1 MRSFIL
7 LLFVMALLAKGGYAQ
22 ADTQDGV
29 GTLFSFSSATVDS
42 IDVLFDDI
50 TKVMLSDTLLNESFE
65 LTKTVNKITKKTV
78 RITYTLTYQN
88 GNQLFKTTFDTAGQI
103 LTVLTNNVTDQK
115 EMFKYSSKKEYYKQW
130 FTIDGKSVRS
140 KKFNFAVYSLANSEK
155 DWKPTKKEL
164 IANISA
170 INNTIRELE
179 EKFSS

>member
-1 MRSFIL
+1 MKYLISV
-7 LLFVMALLAKGGYAQ
+7 LFVMAILAKGGYAQ
-22 ADTQDGV
+22 AETEGV

-42 IDVLFDDI
+42 IDAMFNNM
-50 TKVMLSDTLLNESFE
+50 TKVMLSDTLSDESFE

-78 RITYTLTYQN
+78 RITYTLTYQH

-103 LTVLTNNVTDQK
+103 LTVLTNNVMDQR

-140 KKFNFAVYSLANSEK
+140 KKFNFAVYSIANSEK
-155 DWKPTKKEL
+155 DWRPRKKEL

-170 INNTIRELE
+170 INHKIYELE

>member
-1 MRSFIL
+1 MKYFISV
-7 LLFVMALLAKGGYAQ
+7 LFAMAILVESGYAQ

-42 IDVLFDDI
+42 IDQLFDNI
-50 TKVMLSDTLLNESFE
+50 TKVMLNDTLSNESFE

-78 RITYTLTYQN
+78 RITYTLTYQHQD
-88 GNQLFKTTFDTAGQI
+88 QLFKTTFDTAGQV
-103 LTVLTNNVTDQK
+103 LTVLTNNVTDQR

-140 KKFNFAVYSLANSEK
+140 KKMNFAVYSLANSEK
-155 DWKPTKKEL
+155 DWRPTKKEL

-170 INNTIRELE
+170 INHLINELE